1 MPTAQSGYCLGTEL
15 ALVIDE
21 ATSQRRASV
30 DNVAPIK
37 LPELGTSSRGRVSS
51 ALEAPPPHG
60 RRVPGHWREKRRLG
74 ANPPTADEH
83 IEALGRADSA
93 AQVREQI
100 LSYPDAV
107 RVLANGVE
115 LYVVRNS

>member
-51 ALEAPPPHG
+51 ALEALPHMG
-60 RRVPGHWREKRRLG
+60 G
-74 ANPPTADEH
+74 ACRAIGVRSVAWAPTLHRADEH

-100 LSYPDAV
+100 LCYPDA
-107 RVLANGVE
+107 G
-115 LYVVRNS
+115 

>member
-1 MPTAQSGYCLGTEL
+1 
-15 ALVIDE
+15 
-21 ATSQRRASV
+21 
-30 DNVAPIK
+30 
-37 LPELGTSSRGRVSS
+37 
-51 ALEAPPPHG
+51 
-60 RRVPGHWREKRRLG
+60 VPGHWREKRRLG